1 MQRKS
6 DKSTILKVSNI
17 HRQHKRYRT
26 MTLTSHK
33 EEREMTSNHFK
44 SNTQTLRLGWEH
56 INFDIDNGPRKHY
69 TFLRNQ
75 QLVPWV
81 YSNNCPI
88 LSGQIIFTCFWS
100 ISSTSLIVFGLKWLG
115 FSVFGPTLIKVMFH
129 CFWFD
134 TSSKFSWFWC
144 KVWKFSCLC

>member
-44 SNTQTLRLGWEH
+44 SNTKHCGWVGNISILILIMGLEN
-56 INFDIDNGPRKHY
+56 ITPSYEI
-69 TFLRNQ
+69 
-75 QLVPWV
+75 
-81 YSNNCPI
+81 SN
-88 LSGQIIFTCFWS
+88 
-100 ISSTSLIVFGLKWLG
+100 
-115 FSVFGPTLIKVMFH
+115 
-129 CFWFD
+129 
-134 TSSKFSWFWC
+134 
-144 KVWKFSCLC
+144 

>member
-6 DKSTILKVSNI
+6 DKSTTLKVRNK

-56 INFDIDNGPRKHY
+56 INFDIDNGPRKHC

-75 QLVPWV
+75 QLVP
-81 YSNNCPI
+81 
-88 LSGQIIFTCFWS
+88 
-100 ISSTSLIVFGLKWLG
+100 
-115 FSVFGPTLIKVMFH
+115 
-129 CFWFD
+129 
-134 TSSKFSWFWC
+134 
-144 KVWKFSCLC
+144 